1 MPLAQQRINDL
12 QHALSTGETTALA
25 LAEAALARINDPEGE
40 GGSAF
45 LKVYDEAALK
55 AAQVSDTLR
64 AAGLVRSPLEGIPI
78 SLKDLFD
85 VKGDRTRGAS
95 TVLDHAHPATDNA
108 LLVQRLIDAGAILVG
123 RTNMTEFAFSGLGI
137 NPHYGTPKAPWQRHE
152 GRIPGG
158 SSSGAG
164 VSVSDGMCAAAIGT
178 DTGGSIRIPA
188 AFCGITGFKP
198 TADRIPSTGVL
209 PLSFSLDSSGPLG
222 HSVTSCAI
230 VDCVLCATNFTAL
243 TAIPY
248 HHLRIAVPKDVVF
261 NSMDRTVAQHINASI
276 LALKNSG
283 VQIERIELPEFNQLA
298 FINRK
303 GGLATAEAWALHRD
317 LLPEFES
324 RYDPRIALRIQQG
337 KEQNAADY
345 IDLLTEREHWI
356 QAVENRLAPYD
367 AFLMPTCAIIPPRI
381 KDLADEENYFTQ
393 NAIILRNPSIV
404 NFLNG
409 CAISLPCHPKNEPP
423 VGLTLAAP
431 AYHDSHLLQVAFTV
445 EQLLS
450 QTLT

>member
-137 NPHYGTPKAPWQRHE
+137 NPHYGTPRAPWQRAE
-152 GRIPGG
+152 GHIPGG

-164 VSVSDGMCAAAIGT
+164 VSVSDGMCSAAIGT

-188 AFCGITGFKP
+188 AFCGLTGFKP
-198 TADRIPSTGVL
+198 TAERIPSQGVL

-222 HSVTSCAI
+222 WSVACCAL
-230 VDCVLCATNFTAL
+230 VDSILSDTPMPDL
-243 TAIPY
+243 SPIEY

-261 NSMDRTVAQHINASI
+261 NNLDTAVSQRINASI
-276 LALKNSG
+276 LALTNSG
-283 VQIERIELPEFNQLA
+283 VQIERIELPEFNDLA

-303 GGLATAEAWALHRD
+303 GGFVCAEAWALHRD
-317 LLPEFES
+317 LISEHQDQ
-324 RYDPRIALRIQQG
+324 YDPRVAQRILLGKQQS
-337 KEQNAADY
+337 AADY
-345 IDLLTEREHWI
+345 IELLAEREQWI
-356 QAVENRLAPYD
+356 RAVEDRLAAYD
-367 AFLMPTCAIIPPRI
+367 AFLMPTCPIVPPLI
-381 KDLADEENYFTQ
+381 ADLADDEAYFTA
-393 NAIILRNPSIV
+393 NALILRNPSIV

-409 CAISLPCHPKNEPP
+409 CAISLPCHLEGEAP
-423 VGLTLAAP
+423 VGLSLAAL
-431 AYHDSHLLQVAFTV
+431 AHHDAHLLRVAHTV
-445 EQLLS
+445 EQLLN
-450 QTLT
+450 QMRA

>member
-1 MPLAQQRINDL
+1 MSLLPQPIDVLQTALERREITAQQL
-12 QHALSTGETTALA
+12 T
-25 LAEAALARINDPEGE
+25 EAAFARIEDANGQGATTFIKLYKEKALQAAKLSDAHRTAGHTR
-40 GGSAF
+40 SA
-45 LKVYDEAALK
+45 
-55 AAQVSDTLR
+55 
-64 AAGLVRSPLEGIPI
+64 LEGIPI
-78 SLKDLFD
+78 SIKDLFD
-85 VKGDRTRGAS
+85 VAGDRTRAAS
-95 TVLDHAHPATDNA
+95 VVLNHIEPAQTNA
-108 LLVQRLIDAGAILVG
+108 TLVQRLINAGAILVG

-222 HSVTSCAI
+222 HSVTCCAI
-230 VDCVLCATNFTAL
+230 VDSVLSATNFTAL

-298 FINRK
+298 YINRK

-324 RYDPRIALRIQQG
+324 RYDPRVALRIQQG
-337 KEQNAADY
+337 KDQNAADY

-367 AFLMPTCAIIPPRI
+367 AFLMPTCPIIPPRI

-431 AYHDSHLLQVAFTV
+431 AYHDSHLLQVAYTV